1 VLRDRYLRAEIIVTG
16 IVQGVGFRP
25 FIYRI
30 ALQNN
35 LVGYVRNRGDAGV
48 EITVQGTKSAVK
60 QFLIDLKKKKPSLS
74 QIYDLT
80 INYTQEKNTFIKFEI
95 IQSFQGGSLS
105 GSVIPY
111 DVSVCSKCL
120 EELRD
125 LQNRRKAYFFITC
138 TECGPRYSTI
148 ERLPYDRLNTT
159 MQNFPMCEKCKAEYV
174 NPLNRR
180 FHAQTIACKQCGP
193 QVFLTENDGNRLTTV
208 TPIRDAG
215 KFIEEG
221 YIVAVKGNGGFHIA
235 TSTTNPEPILRLR
248 KIKHRNQK
256 PFAIMARD
264 IESVLSFAEMNDIET
279 QLLTSSSRP
288 IVLLKKSI
296 NYYLSKNIA
305 PKLHNI
311 GVMLPYTGLHYM
323 LFDHVKEPAFVMTS
337 ANAPSDPIVTNN
349 QEALVKLGDIVD
361 FFLFHDR
368 NIAQRCDDSLIRVH
382 KEDISFIR
390 RSRGYVPT
398 PIRISIFKHHST
410 LGVGAEENVNSCI
423 LLGNKAFVSQY
434 IGDVE
439 QLETLQFL
447 KNATKHLLNLTQSKI
462 EAVACDM
469 HPRFITTKLAQE
481 VGRDFNCPVIPVQHH
496 YAHILSLMGE
506 RGIKELIGIACDGT
520 GYGLHGDSWGGE
532 ILHCTLKEFNRL
544 GHLQQQPLIGG
555 DLAAKYPLRMTI
567 GSLHQSLD
575 ISEWIF
581 SKANY
586 FPYGDTEVNIILTQI
601 KKDQMPMTSSC
612 GRVLDA
618 ISALLDLCYERTYEG
633 EPAMKLESTAIGGKD
648 VLQLDAKINSDIID
662 TTYLVREIFENRHKH
677 TIPDLAYSAE
687 AYIAKSLAKL
697 SIEKARELD
706 VNTIGFSGGVAY
718 NKHITL
724 SLRKHVETN
733 GLNFLVHN
741 QIPPGDGGIS
751 FGQAIAAS
759 NILIK

>member
-349 QEALVKLGDIVD
+349 HEALVKLGDIVD

-601 KKDQMPMTSSC
+601 KKGQMPMTSSC

-687 AYIAKSLAKL
+687 AYIANSLAQL

>member
-1 VLRDRYLRAEIIVTG
+1 MRAEIIVKG

-30 ALQNN
+30 ALKNN
-35 LVGYVRNRGDAGV
+35 LVGHVRNRGDAGV
-48 EITVQGTKSAVK
+48 EITVQGTMSDVK
-60 QFLIDLKKKKPSLS
+60 RFLIDLKNKKPSLS

-80 INYTQEKNTFIKFEI
+80 VNYTQDKSEFIKFMI
-95 IQSFQGGSLS
+95 IKSFKGGSLS

-111 DVSVCSKCL
+111 DVSICNKCL

-125 LQNRRKAYFFITC
+125 LQNRRKDYFFITC
-138 TECGPRYSTI
+138 TECGPRYTTI
-148 ERLPYDRLNTT
+148 ERLPYDRSNTT
-159 MQNFPMCEKCKAEYV
+159 MQNFPMCEECETEYV
-174 NPLNRR
+174 NPLDRR
-180 FHAQTIACKQCGP
+180 FHAQTIACKKCGP
-193 QVFLTENDGNRLTTV
+193 QVFLTENDGKRLKSV

-235 TSTTNPEPILRLR
+235 TSTTNPEPIMRLR
-248 KIKHRNQK
+248 NIKHRTQK
-256 PFAIMARD
+256 PFAVMARD
-264 IESVLSFAEMNDIET
+264 VESVLSFADINDIET

-296 NYYLSKNIA
+296 NYYLSEYIS

-323 LFDHVKEPAFVMTS
+323 LFDHIKEPAFVMTS
-337 ANAPSDPIVTNN
+337 ANAPSEPIVINN
-349 QEALVKLGDIVD
+349 QEAMAKLGDIVD

-368 NIAQRCDDSLIRVH
+368 NIAQRCDDSLVRVH
-382 KEDISFIR
+382 DEDISFIR
-390 RSRGYVPT
+390 RSRGYVPS
-398 PIRISIFKHHST
+398 PIRLSFLKHHST
-410 LGVGAEENVNSCI
+410 LGIGAEENVNSCI

-439 QLETLQFL
+439 KLETLKFL
-447 KNATKHLLNLTQSKI
+447 KDATKHLLSITKSKI

-481 VGRDFNCPVIPVQHH
+481 LGREFNCPVFPVQHH

-506 RGIKELIGIACDGT
+506 RGVDELVGIACDGT
-520 GYGLHGDSWGGE
+520 GYGLNGDTWGGE
-532 ILHCTLKEFNRL
+532 ILHCTLKDFNRL
-544 GHLQQQPLIGG
+544 GHLQKQPMIGG

-567 GSLHQSLD
+567 GILHQSID

-581 SKANY
+581 SKAKY
-586 FPYGDTEVNIILTQI
+586 LPYGDKEVNIILKQI
-601 KKDQMPMTSSC
+601 KKKRMPRTSSC

-618 ISALLDLCYERTYEG
+618 ISALLNLCYERTYEG
-633 EPAMKLESTAIGGKD
+633 EPAMKMESTAMCGKD
-648 VLQLDAKINSDIID
+648 VLKLDAKIERDIID
-662 TTYLVREIFENRHKH
+662 TTYLVREIFENRNKH
-677 TIPDLAYSAE
+677 SIADLAYSAE
-687 AYIAKSLAKL
+687 AYIAKSLAEL
-697 SIEKARELD
+697 AIDKARELNVD
-706 VNTIGFSGGVAY
+706 TIGFSGGVAY

-724 SLRKHVETN
+724 SLRKLVEKN
-733 GLNFLVHN
+733 GLKFLVHN
-741 QIPPGDGGIS
+741 QLPPGDGGIS